1 MEYYRKM
8 HIAQLRNIQS
18 ELYAYVKDLVE
29 AKSRNFIG
37 KYVPYNELH
46 NFPTLMKYLS
56 DISKLPI
63 NKGAPVKFFITG
75 PGFKGPIH
83 LDHDTTSR
91 IALNIPVIGCE
102 GTFLRYYETSEDNI
116 VLLNPNPAISQGY
129 SFIPKDISLV
139 TLIKELE
146 FIEPY
151 LVRTDKLHQS
161 VNNTNKFRVI
171 VTVRWESNRQL
182 TEFEDF
188 VHI

>member
-1 MEYYRKM
+1 MKYCHKME
-8 HIAQLRNIQS
+8 IEQLSDIQN
-18 ELYAYVKDLVE
+18 ELYTYVKDLVE
-29 AKSRNFIG
+29 TKSKFFIG
-37 KYVPYNELH
+37 KYVPYGELN
-46 NFPTLMKYLS
+46 NFPTLMKYLNV
-56 DISKLPI
+56 ISKFPI
-63 NKGAPVKFFITG
+63 HKSAPIKFFITG
-75 PGFKGPIH
+75 PGFRGPIH

-91 IALNIPVIGCE
+91 IALNIPVTGCE
-102 GTFLRYYETSEDNI
+102 GTFLRYFETSEDNV

-129 SFIPKDISLV
+129 SYIPKDLSLV
-139 TLIKELE
+139 ALVKELE

-161 VNNTNKFRVI
+161 VNPTNKFRVI